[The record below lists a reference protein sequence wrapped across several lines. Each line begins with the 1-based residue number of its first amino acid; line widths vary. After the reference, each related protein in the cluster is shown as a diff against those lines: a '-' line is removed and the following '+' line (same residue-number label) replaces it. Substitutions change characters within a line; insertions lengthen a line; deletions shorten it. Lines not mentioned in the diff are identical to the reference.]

1 MQALQANSEDLVL
14 YIFLFCFS
22 FFYDNLSAMK
32 KLFWLLISFVFQP
45 MLFAQDVSVDNI
57 FSSLSHDNVVK
68 GDFLMEKSLASIK
81 RPLKSSGKFI
91 FSPEGILWQTLRP
104 FPSSTAV
111 TKNSI
116 IQTLPDGSKSVTDG
130 SSNEVFKSVAGAVS
144 SVFSGNQAAL
154 EDYFLIDSF
163 SSSSS
168 AWRMALVPKDST
180 ISSVIKK
187 IELAGSFEPSSAC
200 ASLDTIRI
208 IQGENE
214 FTSYTLSSKEYRQEL
229 TDEEKAFFK

>member
-1 MQALQANSEDLVL
+1 
-14 YIFLFCFS
+14 
-22 FFYDNLSAMK
+22 MK
-32 KLFWLLISFVFQP
+32 KLFWLLVLFVFLP
-45 MLFAQDVSVDNI
+45 MLFAQGVSVDNI
-57 FSSLSHDNVVK
+57 FSSLSYSSVVK
-68 GDFLMEKSLASIK
+68 GDFLMEKSVASIK

-104 FPSSTAV
+104 FPSSTAI

-116 IQTLPDGSKSVTDG
+116 IQTLPDGSKSVADG
-130 SSNEVFKSVAGAVS
+130 SSNEVFKSVAGTVS

-168 AWRMALVPKDST
+168 AWSMALAPKDST

-187 IELAGSFEPSSAC
+187 IELSGSFELPSAR
-200 ASLDTIRI
+200 ATLDTIRI
-208 IQGENE
+208 IQGEND
-214 FTSYTLSSKEYRQEL
+214 FTSYTLLNKEYRQEL